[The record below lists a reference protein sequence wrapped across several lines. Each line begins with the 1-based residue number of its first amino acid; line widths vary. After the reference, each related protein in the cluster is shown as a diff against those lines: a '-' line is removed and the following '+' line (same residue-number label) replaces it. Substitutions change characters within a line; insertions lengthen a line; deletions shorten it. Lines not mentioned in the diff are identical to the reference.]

1 MKKMFSFLTISTR
14 TWLFLVIL
22 CLTVV
27 ASIGSYVALTQ
38 IWSKQ
43 LSVFKQKYAAEQSQ
57 HLLYSLRERM
67 QQNGTDRSDSIGI
80 FEEASRHFAIPI
92 QYVDADRET
101 VILDLLD
108 PVWLKRTDLFTVE
121 APLVLNGKI
130 DGYLTSYFDTS
141 DGTYSPAIRQFEEQI
156 QRRSRFAITM
166 LLCAAFAVSVFASW
180 RWSRSL
186 STSSGMAESIVTSN
200 QLSPIPVRGTTETR
214 VLITTINHLID
225 RFERHESWRN
235 QLMQDLTHELRTP
248 LTAVLSQLDA
258 IIDGIYPLTA
268 DQIQRILVDIE
279 RLYRLVEDME
289 KLSEAEGAQFEL
301 NKQEVNLSRVVQGIY
316 EGFLFLTREKNIRFE
331 YVPSK
336 TPCYLQADPDR
347 VAQILSNVMY
357 NAIKYTPSGGKI
369 EVGVVHEEDSMLV
382 YCKDTGMG
390 IPEEDLG
397 RIFDRFYRADKS
409 RSRDSGGLGVGL
421 SIAKALVE
429 AHQGKIWAESKL
441 GKGSVFWIRLP
452 VQQSFQMDSS
462 RQALSAG

>member
-1 MKKMFSFLTISTR
+1 MKKTASWTITTR
-14 TWLFLVIL
+14 TCLFLAIL
-22 CLTVV
+22 SLTAA
-27 ASIGSYVALTQ
+27 ASIGSYMALTQ

-43 LSVFKQKYAAEQSQ
+43 LASFKQKYAAEQSH
-57 HLLYSLRERM
+57 HLLYTLRERM
-67 QQNGTDRSDSIGI
+67 KNAADRSESIKI
-80 FEEASRHFAIPI
+80 LEDASRHFAVPI
-92 QYVDADRET
+92 RYVGEDRQT
-101 VILDLLD
+101 MILDLVD
-108 PVWLKRTDLFTVE
+108 PAWLSRPGLFSVE
-121 APLVLNGKI
+121 APLVLDGEI
-130 DGYLTSYFDTS
+130 DGYLTSYYDTAE
-141 DGTYSPAIRQFEEQI
+141 GAYSPAIRQLEEQLE
-156 QRRSRFAITM
+156 RRGRTVLILFLS
-166 LLCAAFAVSVFASW
+166 AAFAVSLLAPW
-180 RWSRSL
+180 RWSRNISA
-186 STSSGMAESIVTSN
+186 SSDAAETIVTSN
-200 QLSPIPVRGTTETR
+200 QLSPIPVRGTKEIR
-214 VLITTINHLID
+214 VLMTTINHLID

-301 NKQEVNLSRVVQGIY
+301 NKQEVNLSRIVQGIY
-316 EGFLFLTREKNIRFE
+316 EGFLFLTREKNIRFD

-347 VAQILSNVMY
+347 IAQILSNVMY

-369 EVGVVHEEDSMLV
+369 EVGVVHEEDSILV
-382 YCKDTGMG
+382 FCKDTGMG
-390 IPEEDLG
+390 IPEEELG

-429 AHQGKIWAESKL
+429 AHQGNIWAESQI

-452 VQQSFQMDSS
+452 VQQSFQLDSS
-462 RQALSAG
+462 KPA